1 MPKITELGTEQKAEV
16 VALRAKIS
24 DIVNAGKFKTF
35 YAKIRKMTVEINK
48 SEKSETDKKKE
59 LKKFL
64 EGIIKTL

>member
-1 MPKITELGTEQKAEV
+1 MPKITELGAEQKKEV
-16 VALRAKIS
+16 MDLKAKIS

-35 YAKIRKMTVEINK
+35 YVKIRKTTVEINK
-48 SEKSETDKKKE
+48 SEKTEADKKKE